1 MVTILETAFGSH
13 LYGTA
18 TPVSDRDYMKVV
30 ILDVAD
36 ILLQRVRETRRES
49 TKKDTSVKNGPD
61 DVETQIWALHFF
73 MRQVAEGQIMSLD
86 VLFSP
91 ESAWVEEPHSFW
103 QAIVTLR
110 PAFLSRTVTPMLAYC
125 KKQCGT
131 YGMKGTRVAALREV
145 LKVLEG
151 LIPAGHAN
159 DKLLV
164 HEKVIRDGLAGVEGV
179 EIGDKPAG
187 AGPVTMLTVAQKS
200 VPFTNTIGRAIPVF
214 RKQLDAYGVRA
225 FAAET
230 NQGVDWKAVSHA
242 KRVGEQAMELLTTGH
257 ITFPRPNA
265 SELVAIKLGKV
276 PYREVAADLEGLLE
290 GVVRAAETSD
300 LPPEP
305 DRVIMARLVAGAYRR
320 AVVDAD
326 PSVLHDRIARSFGA
340 SLAAAKGRD

>member
-1 MVTILETAFGSH
+1 
-13 LYGTA
+13 
-18 TPVSDRDYMKVV
+18 V
-30 ILDVAD
+30 IPDAAD
-36 ILLQRVRETRRES
+36 ILLQRVKETRRES

-61 DVETQIWALHFF
+61 DVETEIWALHFF

-91 ESAWVEEPHSFW
+91 ESAWVEEPHPFW
-103 QAIVTLR
+103 QAIVDAASLVPVQDRDPDAGLLQEAVRHLR
-110 PAFLSRTVTPMLAYC
+110 DEGDAGGRPSRGAESPGGADP
-125 KKQCGT
+125 G
-131 YGMKGTRVAALREV
+131 R
-145 LKVLEG
+145 
-151 LIPAGHAN
+151 HAN

-179 EIGDKPAG
+179 EIEDKPAG

-200 VPFTNTIGRAIPVF
+200 VPFTNTIARAIPVF

-242 KRVGEQAMELLTTGH
+242 KRVGEQTMELLTTGH

-265 SELVAIKLGKV
+265 EELVAIKLGKV

-290 GVVRAAETSD
+290 VSPR
-300 LPPEP
+300 PP
-305 DRVIMARLVAGAYRR
+305 RR
-320 AVVDAD
+320 RTC
-326 PSVLHDRIARSFGA
+326 PRSRTG
-340 SLAAAKGRD
+340 